1 MKPDFNVHAELLY
14 DIHIKPQQLIVDATR
29 KDGSHFIFVTL
40 SLHLVGLFTWHMTN
54 ITEPMVADVLS
65 LGIPVTNTFPFI
77 RDSHRV
83 LSVDLLLLVYRQ
95 WIFYPY
101 YHSGASHGRR
111 HRRNT
116 KDPSR

>member
-14 DIHIKPQQLIVDATR
+14 DIHIKPQQLIVDATTN
-29 KDGSHFIFVTL
+29 DGSHFIFVTL
-40 SLHLVGLFTWHMTN
+40 SLHLVRLFTWHMTN
-54 ITEPMVADVLS
+54 ITEPQVGDVLS

-95 WIFYPY
+95 WIFLSLLPLR
-101 YHSGASHGRR
+101 SI
-111 HRRNT
+111 T
-116 KDPSR
+116 WP